1 MVLRVETPFVWL
13 IGEPGQKGS
22 VGKPSGWLLQHT
34 NLLISEVVSVSAEPA
49 SVSKWRPKWGGL
61 GSHMLLGDRTHPST
75 QRENNGPTP
84 SLARLLP
91 LCLLASCF
99 SKPPKAA
106 KTEPI

>member
-34 NLLISEVVSVSAEPA
+34 NLLISEAVSVSAEPA

-61 GSHMLLGDRTHPST
+61 GSHMLLGDRTHPAPRGRT
-75 QRENNGPTP
+75 MAPPPVWLAYFP
-84 SLARLLP
+84 SV
-91 LCLLASCF
+91 S
-99 SKPPKAA
+99 
-106 KTEPI
+106 